1 MGPEVEM
8 RWVTGRNG
16 TILVALLGVAFV
28 IGLLFAGVSGPF
40 VIAIGTA
47 IAVAIVG
54 GTQGH
59 CRPSS
64 SSRE

>member
-1 MGPEVEM
+1 M

-40 VIAIGTA
+40 VIAMGTA